1 MAFPDCGTVVL
12 NAMAYN
18 SADTRRR
25 LLDAAIEEFSRHGLA
40 GARVEAIAGNAK
52 ANKRAIYEYY
62 GSKDALFVA
71 AFEDRIADWRA
82 AIHFDEYDLPESAG
96 RMFDRYAETPQTWRL
111 MFWASIEQAGTRP
124 ILPALAQMYGEYAAR
139 IAAAQA
145 AGRVTQRYSPPMI
158 LGIIRALV
166 LTWQVQAVELGANMS
181 EGPETRRAIIVEAIR
196 TLLDDSSRS

>member
-1 MAFPDCGTVVL
+1 MT
-12 NAMAYN
+12 YN

-40 GARVEAIAGNAK
+40 GARVETIAGKAK

-62 GSKDALFVA
+62 GSKDDLFVA
-71 AFEDRIADWRA
+71 AFEDRIADWRD

-96 RMFDRYAETPQTWRL
+96 RMFDRYAQTPQTWRL
-111 MFWASIEQAGTRP
+111 MFWASIEQAGARP
-124 ILPALAQMYGEYAAR
+124 TLPALTRMYNDYAAR

-145 AGRVTQRYSPPMI
+145 EGRVTKRYSPPMI

-166 LTWQVQAVELGANMS
+166 LTWQIQAAELGADMP
-181 EGPETRRAIIVEAIR
+181 EGAETRRTIIVEAIR
-196 TLLDDSSRS
+196 TLLDDSSHN